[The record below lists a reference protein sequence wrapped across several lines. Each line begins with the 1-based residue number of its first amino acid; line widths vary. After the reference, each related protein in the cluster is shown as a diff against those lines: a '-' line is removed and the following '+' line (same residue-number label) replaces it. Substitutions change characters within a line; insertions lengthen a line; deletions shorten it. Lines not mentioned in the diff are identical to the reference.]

1 MLQQTSRQSEVSY
14 FVILL
19 YYFIFILF
27 LFYFCFLF
35 AGRSNRK
42 ITESTVIDK
51 KILDIIW

>member
-1 MLQQTSRQSEVSY
+1 MQQTAQSEV
-14 FVILL
+14 
-19 YYFIFILF
+19 ILF
-27 LFYFCFLF
+27 LFLF